1 MSIHTLIPLIIIL
14 FIIFM
19 GAILFIKTSKHSSCI
34 NESHIKELCNNEF
47 IDSILHHLYCL
58 MKNEHSIYENMI
70 LSDASTTTIYEIKKF
85 YNLSS
90 CDSHLNLKKKDFVIK
105 NICETGNLTTANI
118 VINTVNTFYIYNNI
132 SNSTIYGNKTN
143 LSGINID
150 MIVEFYKF
158 NSSTINKPI
167 VKIDRIFLTKN
178 IELKL

>member
-1 MSIHTLIPLIIIL
+1 MNIHTLIPLIIIL
-14 FIIFM
+14 FIIFI
-19 GAILFIKTSKHSSCI
+19 GTILFIKISKHSSSI

-47 IDSILHHLYCL
+47 IDSILNHLYCL

-70 LSDASTTTIYEIKKF
+70 LSDTADTTIYEINKF

-90 CDSHLNLKKKDFVIK
+90 CDSHLSLKEKDFVVK
-105 NICETGNLTTANI
+105 NICETGNLITANI
-118 VINTVNTFYIYNNI
+118 VINTVNSFYIYNNI
-132 SNSTIYGNKTN
+132 SNSIIYGNKTK

-158 NSSTINKPI
+158 NSSDIDKPI
-167 VKIDRIFLTKN
+167 VKIDRIILTKN